1 MHPHRS
7 LFVLALAVGLP
18 LMAAERP
25 CAHTTYAD
33 VVALDQA
40 FYNNRMGAFQAGGMV
55 FALRRDVVSNEK
67 RQNTENR
74 PYGLAQQRLYDLLFQ
89 TASATLLTLA
99 SDPKRLGAQVGFT
112 AILHTWG

>member
-7 LFVLALAVGLP
+7 LFVLALALGLP

-40 FYNNRMGAFQAGGMV
+40 FYNNRMGAFQAGG
-55 FALRRDVVSNEK
+55 
-67 RQNTENR
+67 NR
-74 PYGLAQQRLYDLLFQ
+74 AAHD
-89 TASATLLTLA
+89 TMAN
-99 SDPKRLGAQVGFT
+99 V
-112 AILHTWG
+112 